1 MMKAFYLSILAAL
14 SLQLSA
20 ADLNLSDRSTA
31 DLKRDATS
39 HPAATLA
46 LLPIQPG
53 QTVLDLF
60 GGDGYYSELAA
71 QLVGPSGKVLLHNNQ
86 AYLQFVGK
94 TLPQRLKGG
103 RLANVV
109 RYDREADQ
117 LELNPQSLDAVLFVM
132 GYHDFY
138 HKSAGW
144 EVSRDAVLAQLKT
157 ALKPGGY
164 LLVVDHQA
172 KAGSGHSAAQDLHRI
187 EQQVVIDELSKAG
200 FVLQKQSDVLKNP
213 QDDHQKSVFDPAIR
227 GKTDRFTLVFSK
239 P

>member
-1 MMKAFYLSILAAL
+1 MKAFYLSILAAC
-14 SLQLSA
+14 SLHLSA
-20 ADLNLSDRSTA
+20 ADLNLSGRSAA
-31 DLKRDATS
+31 DIKRDTTS
-39 HPAATLA
+39 FPAATLA
-46 LLPIQPG
+46 LLPLKPG

-71 QLVGPSGKVLLHNNQ
+71 QLVGPNGKVMLHNNQ
-86 AYLQFVGK
+86 AYLKYVGEA
-94 TLPQRLKGG
+94 LPERLKGG

-117 LELNPQSLDAVLFVM
+117 LELKPQSLEVVLFVM

-144 EVSRDAVLAQLKT
+144 EVSRDVVLNQLKA
-157 ALKPGGY
+157 ALKPGGA

-172 KAGSGHSAAQDLHRI
+172 QAGSGHSAAQDLHRI
-187 EQQVVIDELSKAG
+187 EQQLVIDELSKAG

-213 QDDHQKSVFDPAIR
+213 QDDHQKPVFDPAIR
-227 GKTDRFTLVFSK
+227 GKTDRFTLVFTK